1 MGYRNCF
8 ACHGKGVLWS
18 DGPHDQ
24 YRGAGGVCTNC
35 EGTGQVEDENEIT
48 YKNCFACHGEGTLWS
63 DGPNDQYRG
72 IGGVCTNCG
81 GTGQVE
87 A

>member
-1 MGYRNCF
+1 
-8 ACHGKGVLWS
+8 
-18 DGPHDQ
+18 
-24 YRGAGGVCTNC
+24 
-35 EGTGQVEDENEIT
+35 
-48 YKNCFACHGEGTLWS
+48 LWS